1 MLTVPRQSRS
11 AVTQG
16 HAPLSTFRV
25 LPQYVPGGARVSV
38 RVESVRAE
46 GFTDRGYSQERAEG
60 PVLREHALLG
70 QEDHN
75 EGKETLKKMMEKTN
89 RAEERISNS
98 IFDVLKDLMICILMG
113 ERDITHNPLNVIEQ
127 NQGWVVGERK
137 K

>member
-1 MLTVPRQSRS
+1 MLTVSRQNRS

-16 HAPLSTFRV
+16 HGPLSTFRV
-25 LPQYVPGGARVSV
+25 LPQYVLGGARVSV
-38 RVESVRAE
+38 RVESIRAE
-46 GFTDRGYSQERAEG
+46 GFTDRGYSQERAAD
-60 PVLREHALLG
+60 PVLRKHALLG
-70 QEDHN
+70 QEDIMR
-75 EGKETLKKMMEKTN
+75 EKRLKKMMKKTN

-98 IFDVLKDLMICILMG
+98 IFDVLKDLMICSLMG